1 MVDEISPIKKPR
13 SKQAERVAIAENL
26 REKLKSLTCQDN
38 EELKGIASLT
48 KSDIINFILKSHG
61 DSFSENDL
69 RSLRVT
75 HFDEIKF
82 SHWITAQLKEAQAKG
97 QSVTIKELMEQ
108 NQSLYASLR
117 TKSKR
122 AYRRH
127 KSRGVELKEPK
138 VKPQEDTNREMNSVE
153 DSVTEI

>member
-1 MVDEISPIKKPR
+1 M
-13 SKQAERVAIAENL
+13 
-26 REKLKSLTCQDN
+26 
-38 EELKGIASLT
+38 
-48 KSDIINFILKSHG
+48 
-61 DSFSENDL
+61 
-69 RSLRVT
+69 

-108 NQSLYASLR
+108 NQSLYVSLT

-127 KSRGVELKEPK
+127 KSHGAPLGEPK
-138 VKPQEDTNREMNSVE
+138 VKHQEDTNREMNSVE